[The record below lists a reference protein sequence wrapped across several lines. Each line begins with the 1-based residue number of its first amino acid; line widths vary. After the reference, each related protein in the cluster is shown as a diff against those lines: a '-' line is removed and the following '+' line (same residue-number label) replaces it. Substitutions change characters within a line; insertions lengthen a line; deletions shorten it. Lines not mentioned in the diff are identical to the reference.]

1 MKRNRYLLC
10 LLASFFLLYYAMPRI
25 SVTAE
30 GLQGVFALVWIIFA
44 LFVILGNLTGLLYHP
59 KRPAKAG
66 RPQSERLRKK
76 SRSYLG

>member
-10 LLASFFLLYYAMPRI
+10 LLASFFLLYYAVPRL

-30 GLQGVFALVWIIFA
+30 GPQGVFALAWLVLA
-44 LFVILGNLTGLLYHP
+44 LFVIAGNLTGLLYHP

-66 RPQSERLRKK
+66 RPQSERFRKK
-76 SRSYLG
+76 TRSYMR